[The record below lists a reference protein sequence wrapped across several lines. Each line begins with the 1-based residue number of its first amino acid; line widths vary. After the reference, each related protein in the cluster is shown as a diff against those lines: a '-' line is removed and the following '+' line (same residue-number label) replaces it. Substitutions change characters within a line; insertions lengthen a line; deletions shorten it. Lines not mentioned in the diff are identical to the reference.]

1 MVSYIENK
9 KTDHVSSGQ
18 DIGGFHA
25 LLGYKIIDWGE
36 KKAVIELEVR
46 PEHLNMG
53 GVIHGGV
60 LTSLLD
66 IVCTMAGTYCAKAG
80 HVRKAITLSLT
91 TTFTGQCSSG
101 IVRAVGVKRAGGRR
115 IFNCSGEVYDQ
126 EGRLLAMGEATCRLR
141 SGSELPD
148 GVPFISRKT
157 DTD

>member
-1 MVSYIENK
+1 
-9 KTDHVSSGQ
+9 
-18 DIGGFHA
+18 
-25 LLGYKIIDWGE
+25 
-36 KKAVIELEVR
+36 
-46 PEHLNMG
+46 
-53 GVIHGGV
+53 
-60 LTSLLD
+60 
-66 IVCTMAGTYCAKAG
+66 MAGTYCAKAG

>member
-66 IVCTMAGTYCAKAG
+66 IVCSMAGTYCAKAG
-80 HVRKAITLSLT
+80 RVRKAITLSLT
-91 TTFTGQCSSG
+91 TTWTE
-101 IVRAVGVKRAGGRR
+101 RGRR
-115 IFNCSGEVYDQ
+115 GRRWSCLTHSRCRPFEMSIVLKYD
-126 EGRLLAMGEATCRLR
+126 G
-141 SGSELPD
+141 
-148 GVPFISRKT
+148 
-157 DTD
+157 